1 MGRRSE
7 NVPTVRIV
15 AANVFEDRVG
25 APGLS
30 PEDIDRERERVRE
43 VHRSLE
49 EARRSG
55 RMGFMELPHRREGL
69 EASLDRAREVRDMCD
84 NLLVLGI
91 GGSALGTTAVH
102 RALNPGLHN
111 LLPRERRGGPRL
123 FVCDNVDPGTVAE
136 LLTFLDPAE
145 TVVNV
150 VSKSGGTA
158 ETLAQFLAVY
168 GWMRER
174 LGPEAARRRIVV
186 TTDPTKGFLRR
197 LARREGLEA
206 LEVPPNVGG
215 RYSVLTPVGLFP
227 LAVVGVDVEAL
238 LDGAAYMDAYA
249 SRPDVWENP
258 AYLFG
263 LIHVLFY
270 RAGRTVHVMMP
281 YSDALRDVADWFRQ
295 LWAESLGKARDL
307 SGRPVHAGPT
317 PVKAVGTTDQHSQL
331 QLYMEGPGD
340 KLITFVEV
348 ETPKAEVDLP
358 PLYPDEE
365 DVAYLGGKTLGQL
378 LLAEKRATEAA
389 LTERGRPN
397 LTLSMPAVTAHT
409 VGQLLYLLEVATV
422 FAGGLLGVDP
432 LDQPG
437 VELGK
442 RLTFGLMGRPGF
454 EALAERVEALA
465 GPVPGRTVPGV

>member
-1 MGRRSE
+1 MEPRRE
-7 NVPTVRIV
+7 DAPTVCI
-15 AANVFEDRVG
+15 ATANVFEDRVG
-25 APGLS
+25 EAGLS
-30 PEDIDRERERVRE
+30 TEDIERERARVME
-43 VHRSLE
+43 VHRSLV

-55 RMGFMELPHRREGL
+55 RMGFMELPHRRDGL
-69 EASLDRAREVRDMCD
+69 EASLEQARRARDLCD

-111 LLPRERRGGPRL
+111 LLPRERRKGPRL

-136 LLTFLDPAE
+136 LLTFLDPRE

-168 GWMRER
+168 GWMRDR
-174 LGPEAARRRIVV
+174 LGSEEARRRIVV
-186 TTDPTKGFLRR
+186 TTDPARGFLRR
-197 LARREGLEA
+197 LARQEGFAA
-206 LEVPPNVGG
+206 LDVPANVGG

-238 LDGAAYMDAYA
+238 VHGAAHMDAYTA
-249 SRPDVWENP
+249 RPGIWENP

-263 LIHVLFY
+263 LIHVLLY
-270 RAGRTVHVMMP
+270 RRGRTVHVMMP

-307 SGRPVHAGPT
+307 SGRPVHVGPT

-331 QLYMEGPGD
+331 QLYMEGPQD

-348 ETPKAEVDLP
+348 EEPASEVDLP

-365 DVAYLGGKTLGQL
+365 VAYLGGKTLGQL

-389 LTERGRPN
+389 LTESGRPN
-397 LTLSMPAVTAHT
+397 LTVRLPAVTAHT

-454 EALAERVEALA
+454 QALAQRVDTLTRT
-465 GPVPGRTVPGV
+465 VPGRTVPVV

>member
-1 MGRRSE
+1 MGRYRE
-7 NVPTVRIV
+7 NIPTVRVI
-15 AANVFEDRVG
+15 AANVFTDRVG
-25 APGLS
+25 RTGLS
-30 PEDIDRERERVRE
+30 TEDIDRERGQVLE
-43 VHRSLE
+43 VHHSLE

-55 RMGFMELPHRREGL
+55 RMGFMELPHRRDGL
-69 EASLDRAREVRDMCD
+69 GASLDQARRVRDMCD
-84 NLLVLGI
+84 NLVVLGI

-102 RALNPGLHN
+102 RALNSALHN
-111 LLPRERRGGPRL
+111 LLPRERRTGPRL
-123 FVCDNVDPGTVAE
+123 FVCDNVDPRTVAE
-136 LLTFLDPAE
+136 LLEYLDPRE

-174 LGPEAARRRIVV
+174 LGPEGARRRVVV
-186 TTDPTKGFLRR
+186 TTDPARGFLRR
-197 LARREGLEA
+197 LARQEGFAA
-206 LEVPPNVGG
+206 LDVPPNVGG

-238 LDGAAYMDAYA
+238 LDGAAHMDAYA
-249 SRPDVWENP
+249 GRPEIWENP

-263 LIHVLFY
+263 LIHVLMY
-270 RAGRTVHVMMP
+270 RRGRTVHVMMP

-295 LWAESLGKARDL
+295 LWAESLGKAQDL
-307 SGRPVHAGPT
+307 SGQPVHVGPT

-331 QLYMEGPGD
+331 QLYMEGPQD
-340 KLITFVEV
+340 KLITFIEV
-348 ETPKAEVDLP
+348 EAPAPEMDLP

-365 DVAYLGGKTLGQL
+365 VAYLGGKTLGQL

-389 LTERGRPN
+389 LTESGRPN
-397 LTLSMPAVTAHT
+397 LTLSVPVVTAHT

-422 FAGGLLGVDP
+422 FAGGLLGVNP

-454 EALAERVEALA
+454 EALAERVDALA
-465 GPVPGRTVPGV
+465 RPVPGRTVPGF